1 MGRRRQHLCVTGNR
15 AKPGLL
21 RRFGQLGAVLAL
33 TLQLLLPFLAMPQPA
48 SAQDT
53 PMPAPASTLWGNG
66 ALCEPGMAMPH
77 QGQQSPLVHH
87 HCPVCWALQQTANL
101 LPPSAPP
108 APAPLIITWVKAPAP
123 DRDSFRPRALS
134 PAQPRGP
141 PFV

>member
-1 MGRRRQHLCVTGNR
+1 MGKRRQHLRATGDR

-21 RRFGQLGAVLAL
+21 RQLGRLGAALAVI
-33 TLQLLLPFLAMPQPA
+33 LQLLLPFLAMPPAA
-48 SAQDT
+48 SAEDA
-53 PMPAPASTLWGNG
+53 PMLAQGTGNG
-66 ALCEPGMAMPH
+66 ALCEPGMAMPDH
-77 QGQQSPLVHH
+77 GKPGPMVHH

-108 APAPLIITWVKAPAP
+108 TPAPLVIAWIRAPAP
-123 DRDSFRPRALS
+123 DRDGFHPLALS